1 MLARFEEAFSAQGE
15 AQAEEEMR
23 AIHRLLAGLIDYAGL
38 HPPAGLDMRSAV
50 GNYLKYR
57 QGKYEYALGCFVVD
71 MNRLAE
77 VRDAAGDSIDEMR
90 LSVIVSPGTDS
101 PRLPDLVQSGLRVE
115 LLEFKPARAADVM
128 SLAKRTPA
136 GVTPYFEIP
145 VDGRD
150 LNILDA
156 IAEARCR
163 AKLRLGGLVKESFPQ
178 ASDVVKILKELAG
191 RRIAF
196 KATAGLHHPIR
207 SRYPFTYEP
216 DSPSGMM
223 HGFVNLF
230 FAAALMYFGGDAN
243 DAERL
248 LNDQDIN
255 AWEINEDT
263 ISWNTLHWTT
273 ARLREVRQKFMN
285 SFGSCSFE
293 EPLRDL
299 ETLRW
304 L

>member
-1 MLARFEEAFSAQGE
+1 MLARLEEAFSAQGE

-23 AIHRLLAGLIDYAGL
+23 AIHSLLAGLIDYAGL
-38 HPPAGLDMRSAV
+38 YPPAGLDMRSAV

-57 QGKYEYALGCFVVD
+57 QGKYEYALGRFVVD
-71 MNRLAE
+71 MDRLEE
-77 VRDAAGDSIDEMR
+77 VRDQAGDSIDEMR
-90 LSVIVSPGTDS
+90 LSVIVSPRTDLS
-101 PRLPDLVQSGLRVE
+101 RLPELIRSGFRVE
-115 LLEFKPARAADVM
+115 LLEFKPALAGDIM
-128 SLAKRTPA
+128 SLAKRSPA

-163 AKLRLGGLVKESFPQ
+163 AKLRLGGLVMESFPQ
-178 ASDVVKILKELAG
+178 ASNVVRILKELAA
-191 RRIAF
+191 RKISF

-207 SRYPFTYEP
+207 SHHRFTYEP

-230 FAAALMYFGGDAN
+230 FAATLMYFGGDVN

-255 AWEINEDT
+255 AWEINEDG
-263 ISWNTLHWTT
+263 ICWNTLRWTT
-273 ARLREVRQKFMN
+273 SQLREARQKFMN

-293 EPLRDL
+293 EPLCDL